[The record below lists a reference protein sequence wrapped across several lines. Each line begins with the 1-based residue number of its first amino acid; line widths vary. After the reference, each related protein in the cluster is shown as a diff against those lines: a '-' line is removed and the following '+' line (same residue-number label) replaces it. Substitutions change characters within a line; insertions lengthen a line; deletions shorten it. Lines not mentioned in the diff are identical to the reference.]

1 MLFTKYGIIKII
13 GIHNMKEDKLLEYR
27 IKRLERLIRNQHKV
41 KNEAKTASVG
51 RKMFAVNINAD
62 FRHGIY
68 VITDDEQTLKTYM
81 YELPRLREDGYS
93 DRAAV
98 ARIFHD
104 GNVTVV
110 GKPCRIFD
118 RPTVMSY
125 GDYLDGD
132 GYTDLPELQ
141 HLDWDDLV
149 FVDKNEQVH
158 ELEFLKFDY
167 KMYRS
172 MNIRN
177 MYD

>member
-1 MLFTKYGIIKII
+1 
-13 GIHNMKEDKLLEYR
+13 
-27 IKRLERLIRNQHKV
+27 
-41 KNEAKTASVG
+41 
-51 RKMFAVNINAD
+51 MFALNINTD
-62 FRHGIY
+62 SRSGIY
-68 VITDDEQTLKTYM
+68 VITDDEQQLEIFM

-93 DRAAV
+93 DRTAV

-125 GDYLDGD
+125 GDYLDED
-132 GYTDLPELQ
+132 DYEDEPELQ
-141 HLDWDDLV
+141 HLNLDDLV
-149 FVDKNEQVH
+149 FVDKNDQVH

-172 MNIRN
+172 MNRRN
-177 MYD
+177 MWD

>member
-1 MLFTKYGIIKII
+1 
-13 GIHNMKEDKLLEYR
+13 MKRSKLLEYR
-27 IKRLERLIRNQHKV
+27 IKRLERLIRNNSAV
-41 KNEAKTASVG
+41 KNESVG
-51 RKMFAVNINAD
+51 RKMFAWNTSAD
-62 FRHGIY
+62 SRSGIY
-68 VITDDEQTLKTYM
+68 VITDDKEQLEIFM
-81 YELPRLREDGYS
+81 YELPRLSEDGYS
-93 DRAAV
+93 DRTAV

-118 RPTVMSY
+118 LPTVMSY
-125 GDYLDGD
+125 GDYLDAYPYED
-132 GYTDLPELQ
+132 GSELQ

-172 MNIRN
+172 MNRRN
-177 MYD
+177 MWD

>member
-1 MLFTKYGIIKII
+1 
-13 GIHNMKEDKLLEYR
+13 MKEYKSLEYR
-27 IKRLERLIRNQHKV
+27 IKILERLIRNHRTV
-41 KNEAKTASVG
+41 KNESIG
-51 RKMFAVNINAD
+51 RKMFALNTSAD
-62 FRHGIY
+62 SRSGIY
-68 VITDDEQTLKTYM
+68 VITDDEQQLETFM

-93 DRAAV
+93 DRTAV
-98 ARIFHD
+98 ARIFRD

-125 GDYLDGD
+125 CDYLDED
-132 GYTDLPELQ
+132 DYEDEQELQ

-149 FVDKNEQVH
+149 FVDKNDQVH

-172 MNIRN
+172 MNRRN
-177 MYD
+177 MFD

>member
-1 MLFTKYGIIKII
+1 
-13 GIHNMKEDKLLEYR
+13 MKEYKLLEYR
-27 IKRLERLIRNQHKV
+27 IKRLERMIRNHHAV
-41 KNEAKTASVG
+41 KNEAKIASVG
-51 RKMFAVNINAD
+51 RKMFAWNTKAD
-62 FRHGIY
+62 SRSGIY
-68 VITDDEQTLKTYM
+68 VITDDEQQLKTFM

-93 DRAAV
+93 DRTAV

-125 GDYLDGD
+125 GDYLDAHAYED
-132 GYTDLPELQ
+132 GPELP
-141 HLDWDDLV
+141 HFDLDDLV

-172 MNIRN
+172 MNRRN
-177 MYD
+177 MWD

>member
-1 MLFTKYGIIKII
+1 MQRY
-13 GIHNMKEDKLLEYR
+13 KLLESR
-27 IKRLERLIRNQHKV
+27 IKRLERMIRNHRTI
-41 KNEAKTASVG
+41 KNESVG
-51 RKMFAVNINAD
+51 RKMFAWNTDAD
-62 FRHGIY
+62 SRSGIY
-68 VITDDEQTLKTYM
+68 VITDDEQSLKTFM

-93 DRAAV
+93 DRTAV

-104 GNVTVV
+104 RNVTVV

-125 GDYLDGD
+125 GDYLDED
-132 GYTDLPELQ
+132 AYEDEPELQ

-149 FVDKNEQVH
+149 FVDKNDQVH

-172 MNIRN
+172 MNRRN
-177 MYD
+177 MWD

>member
-1 MLFTKYGIIKII
+1 
-13 GIHNMKEDKLLEYR
+13 MKQTMKRSKTLEYR
-27 IKRLERLIRNQHKV
+27 IKRLEHMIRNQHKV
-41 KNEAKTASVG
+41 KNESVG
-51 RKMFAVNINAD
+51 RKMFVFEMSDAGRN
-62 FRHGIY
+62 GIY
-68 VITDDEQTLKTYM
+68 VITDDEEQLETFM

-93 DRAAV
+93 DRTAV
-98 ARIFHD
+98 SRIFHN

-125 GDYLDGD
+125 GDYLDAYAYED
-132 GYTDLPELQ
+132 GPELQ

-172 MNIRN
+172 MNRRN
-177 MYD
+177 MWD

>member
-1 MLFTKYGIIKII
+1 
-13 GIHNMKEDKLLEYR
+13 MKKCESLEYR
-27 IKRLERLIRNQHKV
+27 IKRLERMIRSHRTV
-41 KNEAKTASVG
+41 KNESVG
-51 RKMFAVNINAD
+51 RKMFAHNTSAD
-62 FRHGIY
+62 SRNGIY
-68 VITDDEQTLKTYM
+68 VITDDEQQLETFM

-93 DRAAV
+93 DRTAV

-125 GDYLDGD
+125 GDYLDARASED
-132 GYTDLPELQ
+132 GPELQ

-172 MNIRN
+172 MNRRN
-177 MYD
+177 MWD

>member
-1 MLFTKYGIIKII
+1 
-13 GIHNMKEDKLLEYR
+13 MKEDKSLEYR
-27 IKRLERLIRNQHKV
+27 IKRLERLIRNNSAV
-41 KNEAKTASVG
+41 KNESVG
-51 RKMFAVNINAD
+51 RKMFAWNTDAD
-62 FRHGIY
+62 SRSGIY
-68 VITDDEQTLKTYM
+68 VITDDEQSLKTFM

-93 DRAAV
+93 DRTAV

-104 GNVTVV
+104 RNVTVV

-125 GDYLDGD
+125 GDYLDED
-132 GYTDLPELQ
+132 AYEDEPELQ

-149 FVDKNEQVH
+149 FVDKNDQVH

-172 MNIRN
+172 MNRRN
-177 MYD
+177 MWD

>member
-1 MLFTKYGIIKII
+1 
-13 GIHNMKEDKLLEYR
+13 MKEDKSLEYR
-27 IKRLERLIRNQHKV
+27 IKRLEHMIRNHSTV
-41 KNEAKTASVG
+41 KNESVG
-51 RKMFAVNINAD
+51 RKMFAVNTSAD

-68 VITDDEQTLKTYM
+68 VITDDEQTLETYM

-93 DRAAV
+93 DRVAV

-125 GDYLDGD
+125 GDYLDAHPYED
-132 GYTDLPELQ
+132 GSELQ
-141 HLDWDDLV
+141 HLNWDDLV
-149 FVDKNEQVH
+149 FVDKNDQVH

-167 KMYRS
+167 KIYRS
-172 MNIRN
+172 MNRRN
-177 MYD
+177 MWD